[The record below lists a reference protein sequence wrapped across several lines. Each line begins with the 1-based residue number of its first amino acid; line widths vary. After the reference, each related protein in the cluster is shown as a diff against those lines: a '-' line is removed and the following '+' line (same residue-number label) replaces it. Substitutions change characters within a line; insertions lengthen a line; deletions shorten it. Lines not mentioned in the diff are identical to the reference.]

1 MEFLSGASGR
11 RRGILWMLLSCL
23 LFAHVNAIA
32 KHLSMDYPTL
42 QVLWVRFAFQAL
54 MSAPL
59 LGRGLFHFMRTRVL
73 GLQLLRSFYLA
84 VCTVL
89 FFVGLQLVSFVEIT
103 AVLFLAPI
111 LVTALSAP
119 MLGETVGK
127 RRWAG
132 VIVGFAGAL
141 IIVRPGIDILQLSAI
156 VPLGAAAFLALY
168 QISSRVVSRSDHA
181 MTTLAYTPLV
191 GLVITSVLVP
201 FVWQVPN
208 AEGWFFMVLLGIFGS
223 GGQYALI
230 KAFEAAEASAV
241 VPFFYSLL
249 IWATILGFIV
259 WDELPD
265 AWTVLGAAV
274 MIASGLYIL
283 HREQVHRGERSPL

>member
-1 MEFLSGASGR
+1 MKFLSGASGR

-59 LGRGLFHFMRTRVL
+59 LGRGLFHFMHTRVL

-119 MLGETVGK
+119 MLGETVGR
-127 RRWAG
+127 RRWAS
-132 VIVGFAGAL
+132 VVVGFVGAL
-141 IIVRPGIDILQLSAI
+141 IIVRPGTDILQLSAI

-181 MTTLAYTPLV
+181 MTTLVYTPLV
-191 GLVITSVLVP
+191 GVLITSVLVP
-201 FVWQVPN
+201 FVWQAPN
-208 AEGWFFMVLLGIFGS
+208 AEGWFFMVLLGILGI

-230 KAFEAAEASAV
+230 KAFEATEASVLA
-241 VPFFYSLL
+241 PFFYSLL
-249 IWATILGFIV
+249 IWATVLGFLV

>member
-181 MTTLAYTPLV
+181 MTTLVYTPLV
-191 GLVITSVLVP
+191 GVLITSVLVP
-201 FVWQVPN
+201 FVWQAPN
-208 AEGWFFMVLLGIFGS
+208 AEGWFFMVLLGILGI

-230 KAFEAAEASAV
+230 KAFEATEASVLA
-241 VPFFYSLL
+241 PFFYSLL
-249 IWATILGFIV
+249 IWATILGFLV
-259 WDELPD
+259 WEELPD

>member
-1 MEFLSGASGR
+1 MKFLSGASGR

-59 LGRGLFHFMRTRVL
+59 LGRGLFHFMHTRVL

-119 MLGETVGK
+119 MLGETVGR
-127 RRWAG
+127 RRWAS
-132 VIVGFAGAL
+132 VVVGFVGAL
-141 IIVRPGIDILQLSAI
+141 IIVRPGTDILELSAI

-181 MTTLAYTPLV
+181 MTTLVYTPLV
-191 GLVITSVLVP
+191 GVLITSVLVP
-201 FVWQVPN
+201 FVWQAPN
-208 AEGWFFMVLLGIFGS
+208 AEGWFFMVLLGILGI

-230 KAFEAAEASAV
+230 KAFEATEASVLA
-241 VPFFYSLL
+241 PFFYSLL
-249 IWATILGFIV
+249 IWATVLGFLV

-283 HREQVHRGERSPL
+283 HRVQVHRGDRRPL